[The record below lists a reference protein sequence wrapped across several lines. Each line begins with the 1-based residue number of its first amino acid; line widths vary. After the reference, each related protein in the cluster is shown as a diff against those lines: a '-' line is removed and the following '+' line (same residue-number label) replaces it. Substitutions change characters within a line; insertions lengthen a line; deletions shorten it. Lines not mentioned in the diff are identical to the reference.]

1 MRVDEAETRLR
12 EMFAEAGL
20 DSPDVDLRTAA
31 RTAWTTYKAFAA
43 EPVDVAANDPDVD
56 MVLFEIG
63 AADWEDGRRTF
74 NLMLTRQF
82 VLNDASGE
90 YDHMEHLHCHLYCDL
105 TPELE
110 RLGFDTGVFFRP
122 PHIWTNR
129 SATLRNRPGSRC
141 SWRRRPRESWWLKR
155 TSSLCAD
162 SRKPA

>member
-43 EPVDVAANDPDVD
+43 EPVDVAANDPDAD

-110 RLGFDTGVFFRP
+110 RLGFDTGVFLP
-122 PHIWTNR
+122 TATHLDEWISDVEK
-129 SATLRNRPGSRC
+129 SAGFAMLMEAPSSRVLVAQ
-141 SWRRRPRESWWLKR
+141 ENV
-155 TSSLCAD
+155 
-162 SRKPA
+162 